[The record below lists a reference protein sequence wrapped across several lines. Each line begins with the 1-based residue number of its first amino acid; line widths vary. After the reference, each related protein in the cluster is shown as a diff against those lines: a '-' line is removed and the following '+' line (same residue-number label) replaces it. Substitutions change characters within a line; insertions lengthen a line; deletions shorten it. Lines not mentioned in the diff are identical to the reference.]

1 VPVPQDARFGVSFD
15 EWFPQGLFL
24 MGEITQVFEYLSQ
37 EDKAKG
43 KAPRPVVDPVSG
55 LFVYRGQCSD
65 PAAEKARD
73 KAPMIEF
80 VSKVQPVPPAAIAPN
95 IPVRAIVLEGM
106 TVRPKA
112 EASGQAK
119 WLVWQIRATG
129 MRAVT
134 SGGSSGSGRSS
145 GKPAAGD
152 GGGGGVESAPKTAA

>member
-1 VPVPQDARFGVSFD
+1 MPAPQDARFEASFD

-37 EDKAKG
+37 EDKA
-43 KAPRPVVDPVSG
+43 
-55 LFVYRGQCSD
+55 
-65 PAAEKARD
+65 RD
-73 KAPMIEF
+73 KAPTVEF
-80 VSKVQPVPPAAIAPN
+80 LGKVQPVPPAAVATGV
-95 IPVRAIVLEGM
+95 PVRAVVLEGM

-134 SGGSSGSGRSS
+134 SGGSMGSGR
-145 GKPAAGD
+145 GANKAAATD
-152 GGGGGVESAPKTAA
+152 SGGGGAESAPKSNAA